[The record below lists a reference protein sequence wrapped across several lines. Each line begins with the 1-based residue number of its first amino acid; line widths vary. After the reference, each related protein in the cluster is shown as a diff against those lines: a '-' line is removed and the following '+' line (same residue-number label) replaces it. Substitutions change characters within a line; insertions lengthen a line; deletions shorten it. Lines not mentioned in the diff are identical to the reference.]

1 MLINSI
7 TNLQLTRGVSFF
19 FADTWRAASRLLRN
33 SCWVDEERL
42 DAAAVLLSCKPPRK
56 GAVLADTCELLL
68 VLQEE
73 EVTEGPWA
81 TVCKLHKLWLV
92 ITTLVIAGAA
102 ILFN

>member
-1 MLINSI
+1 MSSKKSYIFMSYTHTHTHKYISKDMLINSI

-73 EVTEGPWA
+73 EVTEGP
-81 TVCKLHKLWLV
+81 
-92 ITTLVIAGAA
+92 
-102 ILFN
+102 

>member
-1 MLINSI
+1 VLSENELEKELYIHELHTHTHIYWQGHVDQLNYK
-7 TNLQLTRGVSFF
+7 LQLTRGVSFF

-56 GAVLADTCELLL
+56 GAVLADTCELQL

-73 EVTEGPWA
+73 EVTEGP
-81 TVCKLHKLWLV
+81 
-92 ITTLVIAGAA
+92 
-102 ILFN
+102 